1 MTSGADDH
9 RARAAAE
16 AAEWAQRFALGNLS
30 NAERR
35 QFVEWLRTS
44 PLHVAEMLWTDR
56 LGTALG
62 SFDAWDRSVAPPT
75 PVEPNVVALGDC
87 RAVPHPPPNPR
98 RLWPRLA
105 SAAASLLLATMAAW
119 MLSERMSVLTVH
131 TQPGER
137 RELTLADG
145 SVVRLLPQTDLRIRL
160 QAHLRSVQIA
170 HGEAMFRVAKDH
182 ARPFVVDAGSARV
195 QAVGTMFSV
204 ERADETVVITVQE
217 GRVEVQAARVP
228 GGDSAG
234 SASAPFVPLKANERL
249 SVSPRGIP
257 GAILHIERREGR
269 APFEWGDKQL
279 TFDNMRITDVV
290 ARFNQRNRLQIRL
303 LDPALGARTVSGI
316 FDVDDPESFVEFLES
331 MAGASSSH
339 GDQEIMVGAGTPVQG
354 SDAQNH

>member
-1 MTSGADDH
+1 MSSSSEED
-9 RARAAAE
+9 RAQAATE
-16 AAEWAQRFALGNLS
+16 AAQWAQRFSLGNLS
-30 NAERR
+30 GVERR
-35 QFVEWLRTS
+35 EFVDWLRAS
-44 PLHVAEMLWTDR
+44 PLHVTEMLWTDR
-56 LGTALG
+56 LGTALA
-62 SFDAWDRSVAPPT
+62 SFDAWDRAAAQPS
-75 PVEPNVVALGDC
+75 PVEPNVISLGQYRVAS
-87 RAVPHPPPNPR
+87 HPPPKPR
-98 RLWPRLA
+98 RLRLWLA
-105 SAAASLLLATMAAW
+105 SAAASLLLATIAGW
-119 MLSERMSVLTVH
+119 TLSERMSVLTVH

-217 GRVEVQAARVP
+217 GRVEVSASRVP
-228 GGDSAG
+228 GADSAAT
-234 SASAPFVPLKANERL
+234 ASTPVVPLQANERL

-257 GAILHIERREGR
+257 GAILRIDRREGR

-279 TFDNMRITDVV
+279 SFDNMRIADVV
-290 ARFNQRNRLQIRL
+290 ARFNQRNRMQIRL
-303 LDPALGARTVSGI
+303 LDPDLAARTVSGI

-331 MAGASSSH
+331 MAGASSSR
-339 GDQEIMVGAGTPVQG
+339 GDQEIVVGSGTTVQG
-354 SDAQNH
+354 SDAQKH